1 MSDANDENGEGND
14 FISLLTSHQSAFRAY
29 ITSLMPGSPDVND
42 VLQETNLAL
51 WTKRGKFRAGSNFTA
66 WGFAVARFAVLE
78 NRRKTRRK
86 PCLVFNDELLDSI
99 AFAPEDLH
107 ASVFDKRRAAL
118 ESCLAKLT
126 ASDLSLIRQRY
137 SRGSSLQSHSLDL
150 GKSAGALRIALF
162 RIRAALRKCINRKLR
177 QSGSPA

>member
-1 MSDANDENGEGND
+1 MSNASDENRGEND

-42 VLQETNLAL
+42 VLQETNLTL

-78 NRRKTRRK
+78 NRRKTRRN

-99 AFAPEDLH
+99 AFDPEDLLVSH
-107 ASVFDKRRAAL
+107 VDRRRAAL
-118 ESCLAKLT
+118 ESCLSKLSE
-126 ASDLSLIRQRY
+126 SDLSLIRQRY
-137 SRGSSLQSHSLDL
+137 SRGTSLQTHSVDL
-150 GKSAGALRIALF
+150 GKSAGSLRVALF
-162 RIRAALRKCINRKLR
+162 RIRAALRKCINHNLR
-177 QSGSPA
+177 QSGSPV